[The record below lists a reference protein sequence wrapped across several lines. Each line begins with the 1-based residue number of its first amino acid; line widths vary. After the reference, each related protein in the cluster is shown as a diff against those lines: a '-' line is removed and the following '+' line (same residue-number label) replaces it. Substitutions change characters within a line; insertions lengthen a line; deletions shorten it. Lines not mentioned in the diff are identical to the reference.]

1 MRRIPSVPSEGDRA
15 PSDCARPSYIER
27 VRKTIRDDEAQ
38 ISQNEASPDVGT
50 PRTRPWT
57 GSCGQLSIL
66 KPCQATNG
74 SGHISSTNLTVT
86 QCGSAQSLHRIR
98 VDPISRVRPCP
109 SEMIVWLGLI
119 EIARIEAKPIGRS

>member
-1 MRRIPSVPSEGDRA
+1 VSARA
-15 PSDCARPSYIER
+15 SYIDR
-27 VRKTIRDDEAQ
+27 FRKTIRDDEAQ

-50 PRTRPWT
+50 PRTQPMDGFMPTVEYFETLPSDERIRP
-57 GSCGQLSIL
+57 
-66 KPCQATNG
+66 
-74 SGHISSTNLTVT
+74 HIIHELDSDIMRP
-86 QCGSAQSLHRIR
+86 AQSLHRIR